1 MTKGQ
6 STLNIA
12 QKELQLSTAM
22 DPQCTL
28 ASFEIDS
35 HVKGYH
41 AYQNE
46 WVPVVNEKLRTRT
59 EPENVVDK
67 YAVCVLSG
75 EDVVGH
81 LKKGKSGRF
90 AKTVFY
96 FLRGDKDGSCSVIM
110 RGKPV
115 NLGDGE
121 GMQVPCT
128 LHFTGQKTFI
138 EVLRKQLSSLDEC

>member
-1 MTKGQ
+1 
-6 STLNIA
+6 
-12 QKELQLSTAM
+12 M

-28 ASFEIDS
+28 PLFEIDS

-46 WVPVVNEKLRTRT
+46 WVPVVNENLRART

-96 FLRGDKDGSCSVIM
+96 FLRGDKDGSCSVIVG
-110 RGKPV
+110 GKPV

-121 GMQVPCT
+121 GIQVQCT
-128 LHFTGQKTFI
+128 LHFTGQKKFI

>member
-1 MTKGQ
+1 
-6 STLNIA
+6 LNIA

-41 AYQNE
+41 VYQNE

-67 YAVCVLSG
+67 YAVRVLSG

-96 FLRGDKDGSCSVIM
+96 FLRGDKDGSCSIIV

-121 GMQVPCT
+121 GMQVPST